1 MIVFLLMMKQVRS
14 PYQNLWIWNPYS
26 TISILSHILHRNIKT
41 KDQWIYNLRC
51 LSLFFEVTHLYF
63 TGHWRYYHLNE
74 FLLIDSIR
82 RLNGGR
88 LVLKQL
94 FWNSSLNSELK
105 DVHKL
110 IRKIFLKQNPEHRHH
125 QELIR
130 EDFTLQPQQIFKQ
143 LSNYRQ

>member
-26 TISILSHILHRNIKT
+26 TISVLSHILHRNIKT
-41 KDQWIYNLRC
+41 MDQWIYNLRC
-51 LSLFFEVTHLYF
+51 LSLFFEVTHRYF
-63 TGHWRYYHLNE
+63 MGRWRYYHLNE

-110 IRKIFLKQNPEHRHH
+110 IRKIFLKQNPEYMLH